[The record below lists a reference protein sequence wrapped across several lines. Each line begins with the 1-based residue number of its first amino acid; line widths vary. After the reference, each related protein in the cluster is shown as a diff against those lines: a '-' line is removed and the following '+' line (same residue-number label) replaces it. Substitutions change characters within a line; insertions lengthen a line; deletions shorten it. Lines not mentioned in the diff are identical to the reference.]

1 MAGAGF
7 GGPLLLSFTL
17 IMTFITVGVKVSCLL
32 RFTLAA
38 SSVAH
43 KSPFG
48 DSGLILCWS
57 RIRKFVTYREYTDRQ
72 TEKAITEAT
81 LIPWIAGLS
90 GPTTLDCNHCRPTY
104 SGPEERGTISIPSLH
119 LEYYT

>member
-1 MAGAGF
+1 MKDKQMAGAGF

-72 TEKAITEAT
+72 TDKESKYRGHSN
-81 LIPWIAGLS
+81 PV
-90 GPTTLDCNHCRPTY
+90 DRQV
-104 SGPEERGTISIPSLH
+104 ERANT
-119 LEYYT
+119 